1 VVAVDVGHY
10 AAEPG
15 VISASGRPEF
25 EYNLDLARRVKGE
38 LEGHGL
44 QVRLIGE
51 RGDYA
56 VLHHRTRDAAGA
68 DLFLSIHHDS
78 VKERLLPRAA
88 EFAGFSLFVSRGNPQ
103 SDRSLA
109 CASAIGARLRAAGFT
124 PSRYHADAV
133 LGEDRPFADEA
144 NGVHFYDNLAVGK
157 TARMASVLVEAG
169 VIVNP
174 AEDAR
179 MREPAVQARM
189 ARAVAEGAKQCLN

>member
-1 VVAVDVGHY
+1 MAVDVGHY

-38 LEGHGL
+38 LEGLEL
-44 QVRLIGE
+44 QARLIGE

-88 EFAGFSLFVSRGNPQ
+88 EFAGFSLFVSRGNAHP
-103 SDRSLA
+103 DRSLA

-144 NGVHFYDNLAVGK
+144 NGVHYYDNLAVGK

-179 MREPAVQARM
+179 MREPAVQARI
-189 ARAVAEGAKQCLN
+189 ARAVAEGTRRCLN